1 MPVLVLPLEA
11 WGATDKGHEREGNG
25 VGGAKAGSQA
35 SRWTIRVAV
44 EQYYDMPG
52 LDLGTDLRTAV
63 EVANNS
69 LYQYL
74 QSTGMQGAGSTM
86 AAAVISE
93 STLYVANVG
102 DSRVY
107 LLRNGQITQLTR
119 DHTLTQRKIDQGL
132 IRLEQADTDPDRSV
146 LTRSLGAGPMV
157 QADLF
162 PPLQLTPGDVV
173 LVCSDGLTDMLADA
187 EIARI
192 AGGSAP
198 KRAAQ
203 RLIVAANKR
212 GGFDNISVAIARVG
226 GKKTSPAGGGLL
238 ESIGR
243 LPRRQ
248 KTILLVGAI
257 LVAAALCALATMG
270 WRMYGAGRST
280 PTPTPVPTATVETV
294 PTATVPAVVPTTLQP
309 TDTVSPGH
317 PTSTPRPT
325 NTPTNTPRP
334 PTLTLTPV
342 PPTHTPVPPT
352 QPPGPG
358 PGPKPTKPPDTPPP
372 R

>member
-1 MPVLVLPLEA
+1 
-11 WGATDKGHEREGNG
+11 
-25 VGGAKAGSQA
+25 
-35 SRWTIRVAV
+35 
-44 EQYYDMPG
+44 
-52 LDLGTDLRTAV
+52 
-63 EVANNS
+63 
-69 LYQYL
+69 
-74 QSTGMQGAGSTM
+74 
-86 AAAVISE
+86 
-93 STLYVANVG
+93 
-102 DSRVY
+102 
-107 LLRNGQITQLTR
+107 
-119 DHTLTQRKIDQGL
+119 
-132 IRLEQADTDPDRSV
+132 
-146 LTRSLGAGPMV
+146 MV

-173 LVCSDGLTDMLADA
+173 LICSDGLTDMLADA
-187 EIARI
+187 EIARLV
-192 AGGSAP
+192 SNNAP

-203 RLIVAANKR
+203 RLIMAANKR

-226 GKKTSPAGGGLL
+226 GKVPPLAGGGLL

-257 LVAAALCALATMG
+257 LVAAALCALATTG
-270 WRMYGAGRST
+270 WRMYGAGRRT
-280 PTPTPVPTATVETV
+280 PTSTPVPTATGETV
-294 PTATVPAVVPTTLQP
+294 PTATVPAVVTTTLQT

-334 PTLTLTPV
+334 STLTLTPV
-342 PPTHTPVPPT
+342 PPTHTPIPPT